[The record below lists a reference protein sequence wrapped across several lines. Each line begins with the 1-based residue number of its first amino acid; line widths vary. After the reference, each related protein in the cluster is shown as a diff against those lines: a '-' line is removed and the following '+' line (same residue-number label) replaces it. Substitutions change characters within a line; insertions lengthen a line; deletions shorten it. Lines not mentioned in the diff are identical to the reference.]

1 MSEGSPTANQPWY
14 HEGLRFTCTQCG
26 DCCTGAPGYVWVS
39 EEEIAKL
46 AERLNLDVPTFE
58 RRYVRQVGR
67 RKSLIEYDG
76 GDCCFLVDR
85 KCTVYEDRPIQCKT
99 WPFWESNLRSRA
111 AWNRTCEVCPGAGQ
125 GELVPL
131 EQIEF
136 QKNQRRV

>member
-58 RRYVRQVGR
+58 RRYVRQAGR
-67 RKSLIEYDG
+67 RKSLIEYNG

-85 KCTVYEDRPIQCKT
+85 KCAVYEDRPIQCKT

>member
-1 MSEGSPTANQPWY
+1 
-14 HEGLRFTCTQCG
+14 
-26 DCCTGAPGYVWVS
+26 VS
-39 EEEIAKL
+39 
-46 AERLNLDVPTFE
+46 TFE

-67 RKSLIEYDG
+67 RKSLVEYEG

-85 KCTVYEDRPIQCKT
+85 KCVVYEDRPIQCKT

-111 AWNRTCEVCPGAGQ
+111 AWKRTCEACPGAGQ